1 MNATRFALAAAFC
14 AALAPAPSFAQ
25 TTASNGTLKIEPLDS
40 GFVITPE
47 ARFGEINGKFA
58 TLAGAYG
65 GWLTDHKLLIG
76 GAGYWLANRDEDFE
90 MQYFGGLARW
100 TLGSERRVGVSFGAL
115 AGFGDATLGR
125 TYGEL
130 FGDRGVPAPG
140 PSRDRH
146 LAMRGHAGT
155 PVTADTLFRVN
166 DDFFI
171 VEPQVDALWRIM
183 PWMRLD
189 AGVGYRAIAG
199 ADYLHDQ
206 LRGVSGSIG
215 LRFGGH

>member
-1 MNATRFALAAAFC
+1 MSARRYALAAALC
-14 AALAPAPSFAQ
+14 AALLPSPSFAQ
-25 TTASNGTLKIEPLDS
+25 TTGTSGSLKIEPLDS
-40 GFVITPE
+40 GFVIAPE

-58 TLAGAYG
+58 TLAGGYG

-76 GAGYWLANRDEDFE
+76 GAGYWLANREDDFK

-100 TLGSERRVGVSFGAL
+100 TLGSERALGVSFGAL
-115 AGFGDATLGR
+115 AGFGNATLGR

-130 FGDRGVPAPG
+130 FGDAAGALNPRNSHA
-140 PSRDRH
+140 S
-146 LAMRGHAGT
+146 MRGRTNSPITSAT
-155 PVTADTLFRVN
+155 RLRVD

-171 VEPQVDALWRIM
+171 LEPQADALWRITR
-183 PWMRLD
+183 WMRLD

-199 ADYLHDQ
+199 ADLLHDE

-215 LRFGGH
+215 LRFGGR